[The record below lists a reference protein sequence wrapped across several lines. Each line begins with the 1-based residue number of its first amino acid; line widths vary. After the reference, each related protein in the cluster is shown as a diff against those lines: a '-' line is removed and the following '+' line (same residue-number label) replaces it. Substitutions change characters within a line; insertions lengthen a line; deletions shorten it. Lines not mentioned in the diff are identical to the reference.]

1 MAQQFEKFASMAV
14 KAGGAG
20 LAFAAIPGS
29 AYVFWNACCFN
40 VDAGHKAVVFNRF
53 TGLKDKLY
61 SEGTNIHMPWLEW
74 PYIFNVRARPFTMP
88 SLTGSKDLQMV
99 NVTIRVL
106 YRPQEQQLRT
116 IYSTLGM
123 NYDEKVMPSI
133 CNEILKSVIAQ
144 FNAGELLAQREAV
157 SREVWMNLTRRAKD
171 FNIEVDDVSITH
183 LTFSS
188 EYTAAV
194 ERKQVAQ
201 QQAKKAEYEV
211 MRAKEEKKGTIIR
224 AQAEAKA
231 TEMIGKAMHQDPA
244 WLEMRRIEAA
254 KKVAETLS
262 KSTNRI
268 VLSADSLLLNLYGD
282 ASDQSSK
289 NMLKMVGK

>member
-1 MAQQFEKFASMAV
+1 MAQQFEKLAANAAKLGGGLLAV
-14 KAGGAG
+14 AALPTGGIM
-20 LAFAAIPGS
+20 L
-29 AYVFWNACCFN
+29 WNSCAFN

-53 TGLKDKLY
+53 SGLKEKTY
-61 SEGTNIHMPWLEW
+61 AEGTSFHMPWVEW
-74 PYIFNVRARPFTMP
+74 PYIFNVRAQPFTMP

-99 NVTIRVL
+99 NMTIRVL
-106 YRPQEQQLRT
+106 YRPKDTELQS
-116 IYSTLGM
+116 IYRELGM
-123 NYDEKVMPSI
+123 DYQEKVLPSI
-133 CNEILKSVIAQ
+133 CNEIVKSVVAQ

-157 SREVWMNLTRRAKD
+157 SREIWLNLVRRAKD
-171 FNIEVDDVSITH
+171 FRIEVDDLSITH
-183 LTFSS
+183 LTFSA

-224 AQAEAKA
+224 AQAEARA
-231 TEMIGKAMHQDPA
+231 TEMIGKAMQQDSS
-244 WLEMRRIEAA
+244 WLEMKRIDAA
-254 KKVAETLS
+254 KRVAETLS

-282 ASDQSSK
+282 AADQSSQ
-289 NMLKMVGK
+289 NMLKMSK